1 VEIKRVFLNGKY
13 SKQVSEIKVQIN
25 HGNYPI
31 QIVSEP
37 SKCDLYLA
45 IDLVDSIFL
54 NNFYNHK
61 FPKVL
66 IRQEPRIVLPLTYMD
81 KNTIN
86 FDHIIDIGKP
96 KSSPH
101 TVLNWPQDLT
111 SYLKNPKTKN
121 DRVVIVNSN
130 LLSLGRGENYSLR
143 RQAINNIMD
152 LDLYGYQWNNSLVRK
167 LHTFSIELK
176 KYTFQVKD
184 LKIQGIR
191 NYFRHFD
198 NYLGEIED
206 KRMVI
211 SMYKYC
217 LVIENSSE
225 YLSEKIFDALLSGCI
240 PIYIGPDLNSYEI
253 PRFLYLQAEP
263 NIGDIRSKINE
274 AKKINYEEWRES
286 LDIWLADPKTYE
298 NWSKDLFVSKIIN
311 ALHKITNNNH
321 LQP

>member
-1 VEIKRVFLNGKY
+1 MEVERVFLTGKY
-13 SKQVSEIKVQIN
+13 SKQVFEIKISIDY
-25 HGNYPI
+25 GRYPI

-37 SKCDLYLA
+37 SNCDLYLA
-45 IDLVDSIFL
+45 IDLIDPVFL
-54 NNFYNHK
+54 SNSNNHK
-61 FPKVL
+61 IPKVL
-66 IRQEPRIVLPLTYMD
+66 IRQEPRIVLPQTYVD
-81 KNTIN
+81 KNTIK

-96 KSSPH
+96 KSIRH

-121 DRVVIVNSN
+121 DRVVIINSN
-130 LLSLGRGENYSLR
+130 LLSLRRSENYSLR
-143 RQAINNIMD
+143 RQAINNIKD

-176 KYTFQVKD
+176 KYIFQVKD

-198 NYLGEIED
+198 NYLGEVED

-311 ALHKITNNNH
+311 MLQKITNNNH
-321 LQP
+321 FQP

>member
-1 VEIKRVFLNGKY
+1 VEIERVFLTGKY
-13 SKQVSEIKVQIN
+13 SKQVSEIKMQIN
-25 HGNYPI
+25 YENSPV
-31 QIVSEP
+31 QIVSE
-37 SKCDLYLA
+37 SSNCDLYLA
-45 IDLVDSIFL
+45 IDLIDPVFL
-54 NNFYNHK
+54 NNFNNNMI
-61 FPKVL
+61 PKVL
-66 IRQEPRIVLPLTYMD
+66 IRQEPRIVLPQTYTN

-96 KSSPH
+96 KSSLH

-130 LLSLGRGENYSLR
+130 LLNLRRGENYSLR
-143 RQAINNIMD
+143 RQAINNIKD

-167 LHTFSIELK
+167 LHTFFIELK
-176 KYTFQVKD
+176 KYAFKVRD
-184 LKIQGIR
+184 LKMQGVR
-191 NYFRHFD
+191 NYFRHFN
-198 NYLGEIED
+198 NYLGEVED

-253 PRFLYLQAEP
+253 PSFLYLQAQP
-263 NIGDIRSKINE
+263 NIADIRSKIKA

-298 NWSKDLFVSKIIN
+298 NWSKDLFLSKIIN
-311 ALHKITNNNH
+311 MLQKITNNNH